1 MRVIFLRILCLIM
14 ASLLLLCGCTSTSG
28 EAPKENAFTQPV
40 SVGTKEQDCLDF
52 VQNQLTAQGGV
63 FTNYLSGSA
72 QGDLAQGH
80 EVLSESQGLMLRYY
94 AAIADEKAFSQTLDF
109 ISRSIDS
116 GILLSYRVREDGS
129 RFTANASIDDL
140 RILRGLLEGAQ
151 AFSKPDYR
159 TLCQVWAKRLYETN
173 VQDDMLFDC
182 YDETLSF
189 VGRVSTLCFSDL
201 ETMRLLGSVDKR
213 WNSVEK
219 KMRDILKKGYF
230 GDDFPFFNTQ
240 YIADSATYKTDQINM
255 VEALLTAL
263 HLSQVGECPA
273 ATVRWVKEALSQG
286 AIYGAYTPQGQ
297 PVSTI
302 ESTAIYA
309 LCVLLGDA
317 EEDRAL
323 MAAAVEKLYAF
334 QVSDKQSAL
343 YGAFADVRTLQAY
356 SFDNLMA
363 LAALRKQA
371 QHTAS
376 GEKEAGA

>member
-14 ASLLLLCGCTSTSG
+14 ASFLLLCGCNSTSG
-28 EAPKENAFTQPV
+28 EALKENAFTQPAPA
-40 SVGTKEQDCLDF
+40 GAAEQACLGF

-72 QGDLAQGH
+72 LGDSAQGH

-94 AAIADEKAFSQTLDF
+94 AALADDKAFSQTLGF
-109 ISRSIDS
+109 ISQSVDT
-116 GILLSYRVREDGS
+116 GVLLSYRVREDGS
-129 RFTANASIDDL
+129 HFTANAAIDDL

-151 AFSKPDYR
+151 AFSQPDYR
-159 TLCQVWAKRLYETN
+159 ALCQVWAKRLYETN
-173 VQDDMLFDC
+173 VQDDILLDC
-182 YDETLSF
+182 YDETLSLA
-189 VGRVSTLCFSDL
+189 GRVSTLCFSDL

-219 KMRDILKKGYF
+219 KMRNILKKGYL
-230 GDDFPFFNTQ
+230 GDGFPFYKTR
-240 YIADSATYKTDQINM
+240 YHADLATYEADQINM

-297 PVSTI
+297 PVSAI

-309 LCVLLGDA
+309 LCALLGDS
-317 EEDRAL
+317 EGDQAL
-323 MAAAVEKLYAF
+323 AAAAMDKLHAF
-334 QVSDKQSAL
+334 QVADKQSAL
-343 YGAFADVRTLQAY
+343 YGAFADASTLQAY

-376 GEKEAGA
+376 GEKGGGA

>member
-14 ASLLLLCGCTSTSG
+14 GAFLLLCGCATK
-28 EAPKENAFTQPV
+28 ACDALKENAFTQPPPT
-40 SVGTKEQDCLDF
+40 GTAEQACLDF

-94 AAIADEKAFSQTLDF
+94 AAIADDKAFSQTLDF
-109 ISRSIDS
+109 ISQSVDT
-116 GILLSYRVREDGS
+116 GVLLSYRVREDGS
-129 RFTANASIDDL
+129 RFTTNAAIDDL
-140 RILRGLLEGAQ
+140 RILRGLFEGAQ
-151 AFSKPDYR
+151 AFSQPDYR

-173 VQDDMLFDC
+173 VQDDILLDC

-189 VGRVSTLCFSDL
+189 AGRVSTLCFSDL

-219 KMRDILKKGYF
+219 KMLNILLQGYL
-230 GDDFPFFNTQ
+230 GDSFPFFKTRYN
-240 YIADSATYKTDQINM
+240 ADSATYEAQQINM

-263 HLSQVGECPA
+263 HLSQVGECPD
-273 ATVRWVKEALSQG
+273 ATVRWVKAALSNG

-309 LCVLLGDA
+309 LCALLGDA
-317 EEDRAL
+317 EDDRAL
-323 MAAAVEKLYAF
+323 MAAAMEKLHAF
-334 QVSDKQSAL
+334 QVIDKQSVL
-343 YGAFADVRTLQAY
+343 YGAFADASTLQAY
-356 SFDNLMA
+356 SFDNLVA

-371 QHTAS
+371 QHTVS
-376 GEKEAGA
+376 GEKGGGA